1 MAAPRLK
8 GSVLRTRL
16 AFVEQH
22 AGKEA
27 LERVLA
33 RLPADQAAS
42 LRSILS
48 ANWYP
53 FDLGTQL
60 DRAVVDEL
68 GGGRPEFFLRLGAE
82 SADRN
87 LGGVHKVFIKSD
99 PHRFL
104 AQAPTIY
111 SLYYDRG
118 NRTYER
124 TAEREGVLTTHDAE
138 TFSTADCL
146 TVVGWHVRALELCGA
161 QGVRIVEEE
170 CRAQGGTVCRYRVSW
185 KSP

>member
-22 AGKEA
+22 AGPDA
-27 LERVLA
+27 LARVLA
-33 RLPADQAAS
+33 RLPADQATS

-53 FDLGTQL
+53 FELGTQL

-99 PHRFL
+99 PHLFL
-104 AQAPTIY
+104 SQAPTIY
-111 SLYYDRG
+111 SLYYDRC

-124 TAEREGVLTTHDAE
+124 TAEREIVV
-138 TFSTADCL
+138 STAPIRMSANGSIEPAKRSTARCGPASVMAALVEISPRD
-146 TVVGWHVRALELCGA
+146 VKVGEAALLA
-161 QGVRIVEEE
+161 LSRN
-170 CRAQGGTVCRYRVSW
+170 
-185 KSP
+185 